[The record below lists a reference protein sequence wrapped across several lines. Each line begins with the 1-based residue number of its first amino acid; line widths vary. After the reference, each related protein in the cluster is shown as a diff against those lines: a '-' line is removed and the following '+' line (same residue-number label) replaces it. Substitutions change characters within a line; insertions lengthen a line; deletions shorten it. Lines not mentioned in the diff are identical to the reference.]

1 MTNEVVTKLVVDLSK
16 PEGHPERV
24 QSIPLTEEELEQR
37 ELDRIA
43 SEEAEAARLQEQA
56 DLAALKQS
64 AQDKLKALGLSDLE
78 VAALTG
84 A

>member
-1 MTNEVVTKLVVDLSK
+1 MTNEVATKVIINCSTGERSVV
-16 PEGHPERV
+16 
-24 QSIPLTEEELEQR
+24 PLTEEEIAER
-37 ELDRIA
+37 ELMA
-43 SEEAEAARLQEQA
+43 QQAEADRLQAEQEA
-56 DLAALKQS
+56 AELAALKQS